1 MAKLYS
7 KTSNEI
13 DLNPKADTIKFLLD
27 YSKALRI
34 VHCKAQEGV
43 KLILN

>member
-13 DLNPKADTIKFLLD
+13 DLNPKAETIKFLLD
-27 YSKALRI
+27 YSKAMC
-34 VHCKAQEGV
+34 VVQCKAESV
-43 KLILN
+43 NLILN